1 MNWSDIS
8 PLVAAHYPELS
19 EALQGPHAAA
29 VGGIIA
35 VAIGKGAE
43 PTPDAVLEALHTQ
56 PDLIKTLKSLN
67 VEAILAQLPIDRAS
81 TSALT
86 SEMETETSTDEES
99 SAAVDGDDTS
109 SARRMQIVAMKRGK
123 GDFTNRFAV
132 VVFLCS
138 ILLMSMMLFLDV
150 GPINDN
156 MRFYVLGFLQAV
168 MMAIITFYFGST
180 RWNNANAGQGK

>member
-8 PLVAAHYPELS
+8 PLLAKQQPELAA
-19 EALQGPHAAA
+19 ALQGPQDSAI
-29 VGGIIA
+29 GIIIA
-35 VAIGKGAE
+35 TAIGKGDC
-43 PTPDAVLEALHTQ
+43 PTPGAVYEALQAKPTLIEQLAVLDIPL
-56 PDLIKTLKSLN
+56 LLS
-67 VEAILAQLPIDRAS
+67 QLPTHKEKEEQPEPDN
-81 TSALT
+81 TSDTAN
-86 SEMETETSTDEES
+86 
-99 SAAVDGDDTS
+99 AHDDTL
-109 SARRMQIVAMKRGK
+109 SARNMQMLALKKGK

-132 VVFLCS
+132 VVFVCS

-180 RWNNANAGQGK
+180 RWHNANAGNGK